1 MATETDKENIAAG
14 LTAATSFKPT
24 PSLSPKK
31 PAKKTRSKSIGPGGL
46 GAPEEPLKENSG
58 NRRKSAFIPAV
69 KSILASNDEDEKK
82 RREAR
87 RKSLARRRVS
97 FAPEA
102 TLHTWDV
109 IEYMRDATT
118 SSSASSDAT
127 RRASSVSQASSAQS
141 PQSNAASPGPLSDPA
156 EPPST
161 PPEQIEEPVPGS
173 SPAKQRDLHQKK
185 RRRRSSGIPPMNF
198 NNPDDAFSSSPF
210 SGNGSSP
217 TGSVEMDGSSD
228 EDMDDTM
235 MSLDVGDM
243 TGRSIGSSNS
253 DSTGT
258 SARLEEALQR
268 AAAQAGTR
276 GIEFDENG
284 DISMEIADEEVTAA
298 FKPWAKRT
306 AGAPNLS
313 RTLSSAEDQENFDPF
328 SPAVSSKPKPS
339 FSARFEE
346 PASDGEDMSMDIT
359 RAVGKI
365 ILPRP
370 QDPTLDD
377 VSMDLTMALGKIQQP
392 QINTRQDASK
402 SLKRRRS
409 SMAGTNQGSPA
420 KRQSSRRSSLR
431 RKGSPAEESSF
442 GDETMDLTM
451 AIGGIQSEA
460 PQDDADRRSSIDLS
474 FGEETMDFTMVLGG
488 IKGTTNAADL
498 HAEDEDQ
505 DENEDLSMEFTTV
518 LGGIRGPAT
527 QQTTPL
533 RTLIGKASTPQEE
546 PSASPKK
553 SPARSKIS
561 DLQSSNTSPTPKRVG
576 RITPQKSPRR
586 TTRNST
592 PGTPAISTPQDKSV
606 PELEAS
612 PFARRP
618 KLRDETITTPK
629 GKASQNDL
637 DDPINAPILNR
648 RLSATP
654 TVHFSPI
661 PPIRDD
667 PIVKNTAALSN
678 SIRLLSTP
686 RKQTLA
692 SPTKRGATPKTTTT
706 PKKTPT
712 PKKAPAFRKSQSP
725 KKRVG
730 FGETSPA
737 KDGEAEPTENVE
749 DEDDMDRIPLQEFL
763 DMTNIR
769 FMDLT
774 TTKRRHTA
782 VPASFHSKGLGGF
795 EDIDE
800 KEETL
805 ENYVAAAA
813 CTVPEYEMYQHACH
827 ELKRYISGGRDIV
840 RQIEADV
847 QEENPALFNE
857 YMSAPPDQRIVMDNQ
872 FKNMKTYARLQ
883 SKEIWYGWRSTLL
896 RDLKAALLKT
906 ASDFNRDDALLRKQE
921 GLLDTSLPE
930 LASKH
935 ANLEIECKQLQQRQD
950 ELTSC
955 DREELEAAREQLVA
969 FEDDIEQKRRLVAS
983 LKQDLV
989 EKESRIEAAKAR
1001 KMECA
1006 EEIKA
1011 ADRVR
1016 EECRGWSASEVNALK
1031 AKVTALEEAHGWSIT
1046 SASSSPSTIT
1056 MTHLNDLELYFYP
1069 ESFATGKNTPN
1080 GSISLSYVGDSATPH
1095 PRPMTTSKRF
1105 FLQLL
1110 RAHLQC
1116 LPQSETRIPDLLKV
1130 IKNGWATARAVAE
1143 GVQCLSHTYITEES
1157 ILSDERIAIRSAM
1170 LLPTLQTKVKVTF
1183 EVGVGIGNDGVET
1196 SVSTKA
1202 EVVYGEK
1209 YKEDKM
1215 REFLS
1220 QYVGDSVKA
1229 EEEMKVWADAVLDL
1243 ANRLRSRGRKG

>member
-1 MATETDKENIAAG
+1 MATEFDKENIAAG
-14 LTAATSFKPT
+14 LTAASSFKPT

-46 GAPEEPLKENSG
+46 GALEEPLKENSG

-87 RKSLARRRVS
+87 RKSLDVLARRRVS

-141 PQSNAASPGPLSDPA
+141 PQSNATSPGRLSDPA

-210 SGNGSSP
+210 SGSGGSP

-228 EDMDDTM
+228 EDMEDTM
-235 MSLDVGDM
+235 MSLDAGDM
-243 TGRSIGSSNS
+243 TGRR
-253 DSTGT
+253 T
-258 SARLEEALQR
+258 SARLEEAFQR

-276 GIEFDENG
+276 GIDFDENG
-284 DISMEIADEEVTAA
+284 DISMELADEEVTAA

-306 AGAPNLS
+306 AGTPKLS
-313 RTLSSAEDQENFDPF
+313 GTLSSAVDQENFDPF
-328 SPAVSSKPKPS
+328 SPAISSKPKPS
-339 FSARFEE
+339 FSTRFDE
-346 PASDGEDMSMDIT
+346 PTSDGEDMSMDIT

-365 ILPRP
+365 ILPQP
-370 QDPTLDD
+370 QDPPLDD
-377 VSMDLTMALGKIQQP
+377 VSMDLTMALGKIEQP
-392 QINTRQDASK
+392 QTNTREDARK

-409 SMAGTNQGSPA
+409 SMVGANQGSPA
-420 KRQSSRRSSLR
+420 TRPSSRRSSLR
-431 RKGSPAEESSF
+431 KRGSPAEDSSF

-460 PQDDADRRSSIDLS
+460 SQDDADRRSSIDLS

-488 IKGTTNAADL
+488 IKEATNAANIPAD
-498 HAEDEDQ
+498 DEDQ
-505 DENEDLSMEFTTV
+505 DENEDLSMEFTTI
-518 LGGIRGPAT
+518 LGGIRGPVI
-527 QQTTPL
+527 QQTTPP
-533 RTLIGKASTPQEE
+533 RTLIAKASAPLKA

-561 DLQSSNTSPTPKRVG
+561 DIQSSNDSPTPKRAG
-576 RITPQKSPRR
+576 RSTPQKSPRR

-592 PGTPAISTPQDKSV
+592 SGTSAVSTPQDKSV
-606 PELEAS
+606 PELDQS

-618 KLRDETITTPK
+618 KLREEAITTPQ
-629 GKASQNDL
+629 GKDTHTNL
-637 DDPINAPILNR
+637 DDPMNAPILNR

-661 PPIRDD
+661 PAIRAD
-667 PIVKNTAALSN
+667 PIVKSTAALSN

-706 PKKTPT
+706 PRKTPT
-712 PKKAPAFRKSQSP
+712 PKKAPASRKSLSP
-725 KKRVG
+725 KKRVV
-730 FGETSPA
+730 FGETSPV
-737 KDGEAEPTENVE
+737 KDDEAEPKENAE
-749 DEDDMDRIPLQEFL
+749 DEKYIDRIPLQEFL

-782 VPASFHSKGLGGF
+782 VPASFHIKGLGGF
-795 EDIDE
+795 EDFDE

-847 QEENPALFNE
+847 HEENPALFGE

-921 GLLDTSLPE
+921 NLLDASLPE
-930 LASKH
+930 LASRH
-935 ANLEIECKQLQQRQD
+935 ADLETECKQLQQRQD

-955 DREELEAAREQLVA
+955 DREELETARENLIA

-983 LKQDLV
+983 LKQDLL

-1001 KMECA
+1001 KIECA

-1031 AKVTALEEAHGWSIT
+1031 AKVTALEQAHGWSIT

-1080 GSISLSYVGDSATPH
+1080 ASISLSYVGDSATPH

-1116 LPQSETRIPDLLKV
+1116 LSQSQTSISDLLML
-1130 IKNGWATARAVAE
+1130 IKNSWATARAVAE
-1143 GVQCLSHTYITEES
+1143 GVQCLSRTYITEES

-1229 EEEMKVWADAVLDL
+1229 EDEMKVWADAVLDL
-1243 ANRLRSRGRKG
+1243 TNRLRSRGRKV